1 MISLLIIFPYLLIG
15 GLVCYFIKANAGD
28 SFVDYCNDDY
38 SSLIAIL
45 TGVFWPIAS
54 PFTIAIL
61 FAKKKR

>member
-1 MISLLIIFPYLLIG
+1 MISLLIIFAYLLIC
-15 GLVCYFIKANAGD
+15 GLVCYFIKANDGD
-28 SFVDYCNDDY
+28 SFVNYGDDDC
-38 SSLIAIL
+38 SSLVAIL

>member
-1 MISLLIIFPYLLIG
+1 MISLLTIFAYLLIG

-28 SFVDYCNDDY
+28 SFVNHYDDDC
-38 SSLIAIL
+38 SSFVAIL
-45 TGVFWPIAS
+45 TGVFWPIVS

>member
-1 MISLLIIFPYLLIG
+1 MISLHIIIAYLLIG

-28 SFVDYCNDDY
+28 SFVNYCDDDC
-38 SSLIAIL
+38 SSLVAIL

>member
-1 MISLLIIFPYLLIG
+1 MISLLIIFAYLLIG

-28 SFVDYCNDDY
+28 SFVNCCDDC
-38 SSLIAIL
+38 SSLVAIL